1 MSRQTN
7 KAIRWVIFGVALAAL
22 AGVFLSMVAEMQPR
36 QHVVEVDEYKV
47 WPESAVEAAEGL
59 PVQDGGRV
67 KPFSTWA
74 GFTMLRVH
82 GARSMKVIDEGGEK
96 VKLGA
101 TEWMLDCLFRPQLA
115 VELPSFRVD
124 DAAVLKA
131 AGIEAKE
138 KRDRYSYLELEDGRQ
153 KLNELAT
160 SYEQIPEKERDPM
173 QRQLL
178 ALEYNVRTFEI
189 LISHF
194 GFARG
199 GVELVPLEEGGQA
212 QRSDMSAV
220 LATAPVIRE
229 RMAMAGD
236 DSARVPG
243 HLRLLVE
250 QVLELA
256 SYGSAGLFVLPPEDP
271 EDKDWR
277 SAGQRIMQVMR
288 GETAD
293 PSVAIADVRAMEL
306 LARSVAD
313 GEEAFAKQMK
323 TFRERVEKRADERD
337 EAARIDLEVSYYE
350 NNWVMRALVMFLL
363 GLLVSLFVWITAGS
377 KVSRYLT
384 WGAAL
389 VLSLGVMFLFVAIL
403 VRSLIMQRPPVG
415 NLYDTIPFITIVA
428 VVLLLII
435 EAMTRRRFALGIAA
449 VLGVLGLVLAR
460 RFEIGDAKDN
470 MDPLVAVLDSNL
482 WLTVHVITI
491 VKGYS
496 AGLLSAG
503 LAHCYLLMRGLGLDN
518 GDKEFRRALT
528 RAVYGGICL
537 TLFLSL
543 VGTVLGGIWANYSWG
558 RFWGWD
564 PKENGALLI
573 VLWCLVILHARL
585 GGMMKE
591 WALHLAAVFLSCVVA
606 FSWWHVNFLGVGLHN
621 YGFTSGKAM
630 IWAFYLVEGL
640 VIAFGFVAWA
650 VEAGRRKSPKAIEPP
665 PLAGGGQG

>member
-7 KAIRWVIFGVALAAL
+7 KTIRWVIFAVALVGL

-36 QHVVEVDEYKV
+36 RHLVEVDEYEA

-82 GARSMKVIDEGGEK
+82 GARSMKVIGEGGDK
-96 VKLGA
+96 VRLGA
-101 TEWMLDCLFRPQLA
+101 TEWMLDCLFRPHLA

-138 KRDRYSYLELEDGRQ
+138 KRDRYSYLDIEKGRQ
-153 KLNELAT
+153 RLNELAT
-160 SYEQIPEKERDPM
+160 SYERIPDKERDPM

-178 ALEYNVRTFEI
+178 ALEYNVRAFEG

-194 GFARG
+194 MFARSD
-199 GVELVPLEEGGQA
+199 VSSVMELGPELGQ
-212 QRSDMSAV
+212 V
-220 LATAPVIRE
+220 LAE
-229 RMAMAGD
+229 AGND
-236 DSARVPG
+236 PDRIPAEVKESLE
-243 HLRLLVE
+243 HLMMV
-250 QVLELA
+250 A
-256 SYGSAGLFVLPPEDP
+256 SYSSAGLFVLPPEDP
-271 EDKDWR
+271 DEKDWR

-288 GETAD
+288 GEIAE
-293 PSVAIADVRAMEL
+293 PAVAIADVRSMEL
-306 LARSVAD
+306 LARSVAG
-313 GEEAFAKQMK
+313 GEEEFAKQMGK
-323 TFRERVEKRADERD
+323 FCERVEKRADERG
-337 EAARIDLEVSYYE
+337 EVAWIDLEVSYYQH
-350 NNWVMRALVMFLL
+350 NWVMRSLVMFLMA
-363 GLLVSLFVWITAGS
+363 LLVSLFVWITAGS
-377 KVSRYLT
+377 KVSRWLSAGT
-384 WGAAL
+384 WGL
-389 VLSLGVMFLFVAIL
+389 LSVGMVFLLVAI
-403 VRSLIMQRPPVG
+403 VQRALIMQRPPVG
-415 NLYDTIPFITIVA
+415 NLYDTIPFITLMA
-428 VVLLLII
+428 VIFLLVI

-491 VKGYS
+491 VMGYS
-496 AGLLSAG
+496 AGLLSSA
-503 LAHCYLLMRGLGLDN
+503 LSHCYLLMRGLGLDN
-518 GDKEFRRALT
+518 GDRAFRRSLT

-573 VLWCLVILHARL
+573 VLWNLVILHARL
-585 GGMMKE
+585 GGMLKD
-591 WALHLAAVFLSCVVA
+591 WALHLAAVFGSCVVA

-630 IWAFYLVEGL
+630 IWAFYIVEGT
-640 VIAFGFVAWA
+640 VIGFGVVAWIVSA
-650 VEAGRRKSPKAIEPP
+650 NTRKPAIEPP
-665 PLAGGGQG
+665 PVPG

>member
-1 MSRQTN
+1 MSKQTN
-7 KAIRWVIFGVALAAL
+7 KATRWVIFVVALVGL

-36 QHVVEVDEYKV
+36 RHLVKVDEYKA

-82 GARSMKVIDEGGEK
+82 GARSMKVIGEGGEK

-101 TEWMLDCLFRPQLA
+101 TGWMLDCLFRPHLA

-131 AGIEAKE
+131 AGIKAKE
-138 KRDRYSYLELEDGRQ
+138 KRDRYSYLEIEQGRQ
-153 KLNELAT
+153 RLNELAT
-160 SYEQIPEKERDPM
+160 SYEQISDKERDPM

-178 ALEYNVRTFEI
+178 ALEYNVRIFEG

-194 GFARG
+194 GFARS
-199 GVELVPLEEGGQA
+199 GVEMVPLEEGGQRE
-212 QRSDMSAV
+212 RSDLSTV

-229 RMAMAGD
+229 VMAKAGD
-236 DSARVPG
+236 DPSQVPG
-243 HLRLLVE
+243 HVRVLVE

-256 SYGSAGLFVLPPEDP
+256 SYAGAGLFVLPPEDP
-271 EDKDWR
+271 DEKDWR

-288 GETAD
+288 GEIAE
-293 PSVAIADVRAMEL
+293 PAVAIADVRSMEL

-313 GEEAFAKQMK
+313 GEEEFAKQMGK
-323 TFRERVEKRADERD
+323 FRERVDKRADERG
-337 EAARIDLEVSYYE
+337 EVVWIGLEVSYYQHD
-350 NNWVMRALVMFLL
+350 WVMRSLVMFLM

-377 KVSRYLT
+377 KVSRWLSAGT
-384 WGAAL
+384 WGL
-389 VLSLGVMFLFVAIL
+389 LSAGMVFLLIAI
-403 VRSLIMQRPPVG
+403 VQRSVIMQRPPVG
-415 NLYDTIPFITIVA
+415 NLYDTIPFITVVA
-428 VVLLLII
+428 VAFLLVI

-449 VLGVLGLVLAR
+449 VLGVLGLLLAR

-491 VKGYS
+491 VMGYS
-496 AGLLSAG
+496 AGLLSSA
-503 LAHCYLLMRGLGLDN
+503 LSHCYLLMRGLGLDN
-518 GDKEFRRALT
+518 GDRAFRRSLT

-573 VLWCLVILHARL
+573 VLWNLVILHARL
-585 GGMMKE
+585 GGMLKD
-591 WALHLAAVFLSCVVA
+591 WALHIAAVFGSVVVA

-630 IWAFYLVEGL
+630 IWAFYIVEL
-640 VIAFGFVAWA
+640 AVIGFGVVAWIISAQTKKSA
-650 VEAGRRKSPKAIEPP
+650 VEPP
-665 PLAGGGQG
+665 PVRGS